1 MMTFQLESS
10 AFENGKTIPRKYTC
24 DGEDVSPPLMWKGAP
39 EGTKSF
45 ALICDDPDAP
55 LMTWTHWVVY
65 GVPASVDYL
74 LEGLPKAEVVAD
86 GIKQGSNSGRRVGY
100 AGPCPPGGK
109 AHRYYFRIYALD
121 ADLDIRPGESKKHL
135 EQAMIG
141 HVLDQAETMGL
152 YARSK

>member
-1 MMTFQLESS
+1 MTFQLESS

-24 DGEDVSPPLMWKGAP
+24 DGEDVSPPLTWKGAP

-65 GVPASVDYL
+65 GIPVSVDWL
-74 LEGLPKAEVVAD
+74 LEGLPKTKIVAG
-86 GIKQGSNSGRRVGY
+86 GIKQGSNSGRRIGY
-100 AGPCPPGGK
+100 SGPCPPGGK
-109 AHRYYFRIYALD
+109 AHRYYFRIYAVD

-135 EQAMIG
+135 EQAMKG
-141 HVLDQAETMGL
+141 HVLGQAETMGL
-152 YARSK
+152 YARSR

>member
-1 MMTFQLESS
+1 MAFQLESS

-24 DGEDVSPPLMWKGAP
+24 DGEDVSPPLTWKGAP

-65 GVPASVDYL
+65 GIPANVDKL
-74 LEGLPKAEVVAD
+74 QEGLPKAEVVAGD
-86 GIKQGSNSGRRVGY
+86 IKQGSNSGRRVGY

-121 ADLDIRPGESKKHL
+121 SDTDIGPGESKKHL
-135 EQAMIG
+135 ERAMIG
-141 HVLDQAETMGL
+141 HVLDEAETMGL
-152 YARSK
+152 YARSR

>member
-1 MMTFQLESS
+1 MTFQLESS

-65 GVPASVDYL
+65 GIPASVDYL
-74 LEGLPKAEVVAD
+74 LEGLPKAEVVA
-86 GIKQGSNSGRRVGY
+86 GVIKQGSNSGRRVGY

-121 ADLDIRPGESKKHL
+121 ADPDIRPGESKKHL
-135 EQAMIG
+135 EEAMKG
-141 HVLDQAETMGL
+141 HVLGQAETMGL
-152 YARSK
+152 YTRSR

>member
-1 MMTFQLESS
+1 MTFQLESS
-10 AFENGKTIPRKYTC
+10 AFENGKTIPRKFTC

-65 GVPASVDYL
+65 GIPASVDYL
-74 LEGLPKAEVVAD
+74 LEGLPKAEVVA
-86 GIKQGSNSGRRVGY
+86 GVIKQGSNSGRRVGY

-121 ADLDIRPGESKKHL
+121 ADPDIRPGESKKHL
-135 EQAMIG
+135 EEAMKG
-141 HVLDQAETMGL
+141 HVLGQAETMGL
-152 YARSK
+152 YTRSR

>member
-1 MMTFQLESS
+1 MTFRIESS
-10 AFENGKTIPRKYTC
+10 AFKNLKNIPRKYTC
-24 DGEDVSPPLMWKGAP
+24 DGEDISLPLTWKDAP
-39 EGTKSF
+39 EGTRSF

-65 GVPASVDYL
+65 NIPATVDGLQEDLPKTEL
-74 LEGLPKAEVVAD
+74 LESGA
-86 GIKQGSNSGRRVGY
+86 KQGMNSGRRLGY

-109 AHRYYFRIYALD
+109 AHRYYFMIYALD

-152 YARSK
+152 YARSR

>member
-1 MMTFQLESS
+1 MTFQIESS
-10 AFENGKTIPRKYTC
+10 AFENGKTIPGKYTC

-65 GVPASVDYL
+65 GISANVDKL
-74 LEGLPKAEVVAD
+74 QEGLPKAEVVAGD
-86 GIKQGSNSGRRVGY
+86 IKQGSNSGRRVGY
-100 AGPCPPGGK
+100 SGPCPPGGK

-135 EQAMIG
+135 ERAMMG

-152 YARSK
+152 YARSR

>member
-1 MMTFQLESS
+1 MTFQIVSS

-24 DGEDVSPPLMWKGAP
+24 DEQDVSPPLMWKGAP

-55 LMTWTHWVVY
+55 LMTWTHWVIH
-65 GVPASVDYL
+65 GIPANVDKL
-74 LEGLPKAEVVAD
+74 QEGLPKTEVLAS

-121 ADLDIRPGESKKHL
+121 AGLDIRPGESKKHL
-135 EQAMIG
+135 EQAMKG
-141 HVLDQAETMGL
+141 HVLGQAETMGL
-152 YARSK
+152 YARSR

>member
-1 MMTFQLESS
+1 MTFQIESS

-39 EGTKSF
+39 EGTRSF

-65 GVPASVDYL
+65 GIPANVDKL
-74 LEGLPKAEVVAD
+74 QEGLPKAEVVAGD
-86 GIKQGSNSGRRVGY
+86 IKQGSNSGRRVGY
-100 AGPCPPGGK
+100 AGPCPPSGK

-135 EQAMIG
+135 ERAMTG
-141 HVLDQAETMGL
+141 HVLDEAETMGL
-152 YARSK
+152 YARSR

>member
-1 MMTFQLESS
+1 MTFQLESS

-65 GVPASVDYL
+65 GIPASVDYL
-74 LEGLPKAEVVAD
+74 LEGLPKAEVVA
-86 GIKQGSNSGRRVGY
+86 GVIKQGSNSGRRVGY

-109 AHRYYFRIYALD
+109 VHRYYFRIYALD
-121 ADLDIRPGESKKHL
+121 ADPDIKPGESKKHL
-135 EQAMIG
+135 EEAMKG
-141 HVLDQAETMGL
+141 HVLGQAETMGL
-152 YARSK
+152 YTRSR

>member
-1 MMTFQLESS
+1 MTFQIVSS

-24 DGEDVSPPLMWKGAP
+24 DEQDVSPPLMWKGAP

-65 GVPASVDYL
+65 GIPASVDWL
-74 LEGLPKAEVVAD
+74 LEGLPKAEVVAG
-86 GIKQGSNSGRRVGY
+86 GIKQGSNSGRRIGY
-100 AGPCPPGGK
+100 SGPCPPGGK

-141 HVLDQAETMGL
+141 HVLDEAETMGL
-152 YARSK
+152 YARSR